1 MAQSDRA
8 LDQLRLP
15 DNTLAAS
22 AGPTDPIES
31 RSERRKSNDHTLPAG
46 TKAQRERREIHGF
59 KRATALLKRQLTKN
73 RRV

>member
-1 MAQSDRA
+1 MAQSDGA

-15 DNTLAAS
+15 DDTLATS
-22 AGPTDPIES
+22 AGPNDPIES

-46 TKAQRERREIHGF
+46 TKAQRGRRKLHGF
-59 KRATALLKRQLTKN
+59 KQATVLLNDNSPRS